1 MTLFDR
7 LFRQDEWRTV
17 PNAISAARL
26 LLLPVFLSLVVQDEH
41 LAAIVV
47 IAVVF
52 ATDFVDGFVARRTG
66 TTSELGKWLDPVA
79 DRVTL
84 IVVAVSFA
92 LGGLVPW
99 WALVLLVVPDVLLS
113 AFALWAFGGASFPV
127 TWLGKVRTALLMV
140 GLLGL
145 LVGAAVTDAVGAGG
159 AGTTVTTVASVAVGL
174 GLVGHWAAGVQYAV
188 ALVGRYRREGRVRG

>member
-17 PNAISAARL
+17 PNAITAARL
-26 LLLPVFLSLVVQDEH
+26 LLLPVFLVLIVQGDP
-41 LAAIVV
+41 APAMVV

-52 ATDFVDGFVARRTG
+52 ATDFLDGFIARRTG
-66 TTSELGKWLDPVA
+66 TTSELGRWLDPVA

-99 WALVLLVVPDVLLS
+99 WALVLLLVPDVLLS
-113 AFALWAFGGASFPV
+113 SFALWAFGGAAFPV
-127 TWLGKVRTALLMV
+127 TWLGKVRTALLMT
-140 GLLGL
+140 GLLVL
-145 LVGAAVTDAVGAGG
+145 LVGAALGDAAWAGG
-159 AGTTVTTVASVAVGL
+159 ADRAVTTVGAVAFGA
-174 GLVGHWAAGVQYAV
+174 GLVGHWAAAVQYGV
-188 ALVGRYRREGRVRG
+188 TLVGRWRREGRSAG

>member
-17 PNAISAARL
+17 PNAITAARL
-26 LLLPVFLSLVVQDEH
+26 LLLPVFLVLIVQGDP
-41 LAAIVV
+41 AAAMVV

-52 ATDFVDGFVARRTG
+52 ATDFLDGFVARRTG
-66 TTSELGKWLDPVA
+66 TTSELGRWLDPVA

-99 WALVLLVVPDVLLS
+99 WALVLLLVPDVLLS
-113 AFALWAFGGASFPV
+113 SFALWAFGGAAFPV
-127 TWLGKVRTALLMV
+127 TWLGKVRTALLMT
-140 GLLGL
+140 GLLVL
-145 LVGAAVTDAVGAGG
+145 LVGAALGDAAWAGG
-159 AGTTVTTVASVAVGL
+159 ADRLVTSVGAVAFGA
-174 GLVGHWAAGVQYAV
+174 GLVGHWAAAVQYGV
-188 ALVGRYRREGRVRG
+188 TLVGRWRREGRSAG

>member
-17 PNAISAARL
+17 PNAITAARL
-26 LLLPVFLSLVVQDEH
+26 LLLPVFLGLVVRDDH
-41 LAAIVV
+41 VAAMVV

-52 ATDFVDGFVARRTG
+52 ATDFLDGFVARRTHA
-66 TTSELGKWLDPVA
+66 TSELGRWLDPVA

-84 IVVAVSFA
+84 LVVAVSFA

-99 WALVLLVVPDVLLS
+99 WAFALLVVPDVLLS
-113 AFALWAFGGASFPV
+113 SFALWAFGGAAFPV
-127 TWLGKVRTALLMV
+127 TWLGKARTALLMV

-145 LVGAAVTDAVGAGG
+145 LVGAALSGQLGAGG
-159 AGTTVTTVASVAVGL
+159 AGAAVTDVAAVTFGV
-174 GLVGHWAAGVQYAV
+174 GLVGHWAAAGHYAV
-188 ALVGRYRREGRVRG
+188 TLGRRYRREGRVRA